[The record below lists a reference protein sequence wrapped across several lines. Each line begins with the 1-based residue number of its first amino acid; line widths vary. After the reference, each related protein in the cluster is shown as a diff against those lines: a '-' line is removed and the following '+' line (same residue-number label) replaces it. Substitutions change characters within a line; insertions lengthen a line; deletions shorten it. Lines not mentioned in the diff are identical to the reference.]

1 MQNKSNNNAP
11 RHFNLT
17 ARILH
22 WLMAV
27 AILAMLFIGVGMTTS
42 ITWRPWLIYPSS
54 FRNRNLIIGHHKI
67 NKSTLF
73 SNSTFAADCTTL
85 AGIYGPCIT
94 LAALYFNV

>member
-27 AILAMLFIGVGMTTS
+27 AI
-42 ITWRPWLIYPSS
+42 
-54 FRNRNLIIGHHKI
+54 
-67 NKSTLF
+67 
-73 SNSTFAADCTTL
+73 
-85 AGIYGPCIT
+85 
-94 LAALYFNV
+94 

>member
-27 AILAMLFIGVGMTTS
+27 AILAMLFMINAIVTCYMNWRINCRLLS
-42 ITWRPWLIYPSS
+42 IPLFQKIEPIIYCIVLCIINVNQNIAMFINNLHPSP
-54 FRNRNLIIGHHKI
+54 
-67 NKSTLF
+67 
-73 SNSTFAADCTTL
+73 NS
-85 AGIYGPCIT
+85 
-94 LAALYFNV
+94 